1 MENFHRKL
9 EQHNKLLCPFP
20 ATFRSYQFMD
30 DVVNLYHTL
39 SCLPILLIF
48 SKQTPDII
56 PVNIMVYLQNRLVF
70 QSTTEI
76 SLSHQKKKKKKSV
89 PLQYDQI
96 SILYTFYIFPLS
108 SWRKKWQPTPVFWP
122 GESHGQGSLVSYS
135 PWGHKESDTTER
147 LNHHYHLTIFK
158 IVFRMVI

>member
-76 SLSHQKKKKKKSV
+76 SLSHQKKKKKISASSV
-89 PLQYDQI
+89 
-96 SILYTFYIFPLS
+96 
-108 SWRKKWQPTPVFWP
+108 
-122 GESHGQGSLVSYS
+122 
-135 PWGHKESDTTER
+135 
-147 LNHHYHLTIFK
+147 
-158 IVFRMVI
+158 

>member
-30 DVVNLYHTL
+30 DVVIYHTL

-76 SLSHQKKKKKKSV
+76 SLSHQKKKKKNQCLFSMIKYLFCTHFISFHYHLGERNGN
-89 PLQYDQI
+89 PLQYSGLENPMDRGAWWATVPGVTKSQ
-96 SILYTFYIFPLS
+96 TRLS
-108 SWRKKWQPTPVFWP
+108 
-122 GESHGQGSLVSYS
+122 
-135 PWGHKESDTTER
+135 D
-147 LNHHYHLTIFK
+147 
-158 IVFRMVI
+158 

>member
-20 ATFRSYQFMD
+20 ATFRSYQLMD

-56 PVNIMVYLQNRLVF
+56 PVNIMVYLQNRFF

-76 SLSHQKKKKKKSV
+76 SLSHQKKKKKISASSV
-89 PLQYDQI
+89 WSNIYSVHILHI
-96 SILYTFYIFPLS
+96 STIVLEKEMATHSSILA
-108 SWRKKWQPTPVFWP
+108 WRIPWTGEPVH
-122 GESHGQGSLVSYS
+122 ELQSMGSQRVRHDWGTKPSLPSY
-135 PWGHKESDTTER
+135 
-147 LNHHYHLTIFK
+147 NF
-158 IVFRMVI
+158 

>member
-30 DVVNLYHTL
+30 DVVIYHTV

-56 PVNIMVYLQNRLVF
+56 PVNIMVYLQNRFF

-76 SLSHQKKKKKKSV
+76 SLSHQKKKKKISASSV
-89 PLQYDQI
+89 WSNIYSVHILYI
-96 SILYTFYIFPLS
+96 STIILEKEMATHSSILAWRIPWTGEPGELQSLGSQRVRHDWATKPSLS
-108 SWRKKWQPTPVFWP
+108 SYNF
-122 GESHGQGSLVSYS
+122 
-135 PWGHKESDTTER
+135 
-147 LNHHYHLTIFK
+147 
-158 IVFRMVI
+158 

>member
-1 MENFHRKL
+1 M
-9 EQHNKLLCPFP
+9 
-20 ATFRSYQFMD
+20 
-30 DVVNLYHTL
+30 
-39 SCLPILLIF
+39 
-48 SKQTPDII
+48 
-56 PVNIMVYLQNRLVF
+56 
-70 QSTTEI
+70 
-76 SLSHQKKKKKKSV
+76 SLSSHFPKLSIYGWCCYIPHPLLSSHPPDFFKANPWHHTCKYYGISPKQIFPKHNWNIIVTSKKKKKSV

-158 IVFRMVI
+158 IVFQMVI

>member
-20 ATFRSYQFMD
+20 ATFRSYQLMD

-56 PVNIMVYLQNRLVF
+56 PVNIMVYLQNRFF

-76 SLSHQKKKKKKSV
+76 SLSHQKKKKNQCLFSV
-89 PLQYDQI
+89 IKYLFCTHFTYFHYHLGERNGNPLQYSGLENPMDRGACPWA
-96 SILYTFYIFPLS
+96 TVHGV
-108 SWRKKWQPTPVFWP
+108 T
-122 GESHGQGSLVSYS
+122 ESQTQLR
-135 PWGHKESDTTER
+135 D
-147 LNHHYHLTIFK
+147 
-158 IVFRMVI
+158 